1 MDWFTI
7 LNIMEALIS
16 FILIATVAWFQQT
29 TPPWIYTFAMF
40 WAIYVLVRLIL
51 SLTGMTRVSVIYAIN
66 MAIILALFYY
76 SYRRWM

>member
-1 MDWFTI
+1 MDWNTIFTLLESI
-7 LNIMEALIS
+7 IS

-40 WAIYVLVRLIL
+40 WAIYIVVRLIF
-51 SLTGMTRVSVIYAIN
+51 SLTGMNRLSVIYVVN
-66 MAIILALFYY
+66 MVVILALFYY